1 MTQHPSPIWWS
12 EGFGRSWG
20 VGARFFWCEF
30 WVPWGTR
37 AFSPL
42 SGRRKGALRKS
53 LRSLAICGLYFGRHG
68 ELVSASLLKD
78 AKYEQRGDR
87 HHGELLKRSLT
98 IWVKICDYSPQ
109 TWHEPLARE
118 QMCVRL
124 AAYKRADDLVGRK
137 EVKWPLGWSTDHET
151 AVSQLLCAHSILSS
165 VMLGLWLQTIFLLC
179 QGSLIPSAQGATR
192 GNCKPGGGTGCRLSL
207 CTPFISA
214 AD

>member
-1 MTQHPSPIWWS
+1 M
-12 EGFGRSWG
+12 
-20 VGARFFWCEF
+20 
-30 WVPWGTR
+30 
-37 AFSPL
+37 
-42 SGRRKGALRKS
+42 
-53 LRSLAICGLYFGRHG
+53 
-68 ELVSASLLKD
+68 SASLLKD
-78 AKYEQRGDR
+78 AKYEQRGDS

-124 AAYKRADDLVGRK
+124 AACKRADDLVGRK
-137 EVKWPLGWSTDHET
+137 EVKWPLGWSMDQET